1 MQWFHVI
8 WTTFLARS
16 PADPRS
22 DWSELSEIYQKLIE
36 SYGPIAMSSPL
47 DVRWQ
52 NKPNDAGAVVLS
64 PDARRFTTESIR
76 ELASNDR
83 VAGETEIRALSVG
96 EQSVQ
101 ALLRC
106 PMHLLQQRVGRLK
119 SRTSSIAGSGDRT
132 WGRGFWWARLTNDV
146 MLTTIE
152 KFVNAG

>member
-8 WTTFLARS
+8 WTTLLVRLPS
-16 PADPRS
+16 DPRS
-22 DWSELSEIYQKLIE
+22 DWSELSEIYSKLID

-52 NKPNDAGAVVLS
+52 NKPNDAGAIVLS
-64 PDARRFTTESIR
+64 TDARRATAESIR
-76 ELASNDR
+76 ELANDDR

-101 ALLRC
+101 ALIGC
-106 PMHLLQQRVGRLK
+106 PMPLLQQRVGRLK
-119 SRTSSIAGSGDRT
+119 SRTGSIGGDRT
-132 WGRGFWWARLTNDV
+132 WSSGFWWARLTNDV

-152 KFVNAG
+152 KFVNAAQ